1 MPESFFILS
10 KDYLEL
16 ASDEIIAISKMYDRF
31 SKVKVISN
39 LVIIQS
45 KTSWNEIAKRASF
58 VKVSGQILRKMSR
71 LFLNEDNFETLKNAK
86 TFVCRVINLSAKQ
99 FNIPELESSMGDMIS
114 KFSHAKVKLEDPDIT
129 IYLIFTDKENF
140 FGFSKRTKE
149 ENRPKK
155 IKNYPHELDW
165 KLTRVMINLIGL
177 KEGET
182 VCDPFCGTGTT
193 LLEAESMGIRAIG
206 LDFDE
211 KMYDRFAKTKV
222 ISNLII
228 IQSKTSWN
236 EIAKRASFVKVS
248 GQILRKMSGL
258 FLDED
263 NFGILKNAKT
273 FVCRI
278 INLSSNQFNIPE
290 LESSMGDMISKFSNS
305 KVELE
310 DPDITI
316 YLIFTDKE
324 NFFGFSKRIKEENKP
339 KKIKNHPHELDWKL
353 TRVMI
358 NLTGLKEGETVCDPF
373 CGTGTTLL
381 EAESM
386 GIHAIGL
393 DFDEK
398 MCEISKEN
406 LKANGY
412 KSKVFRSDFKDLSKI
427 SGKFDGIVTDLPY
440 GRASKAS
447 EKPEEIL
454 KKFFSILP
462 KRKKIAIMYKK
473 ELDSNLKLRGLKKY
487 EIYRHKSLTRTILIK

>member
-16 ASDEIIAISKMYDRF
+16 ATDEVIAISKTYDRF
-31 SKVKVISN
+31 AKAKIISN

-45 KTSWNEIAKRASF
+45 KTN
-58 VKVSGQILRKMSR
+58 
-71 LFLNEDNFETLKNAK
+71 
-86 TFVCRVINLSAKQ
+86 
-99 FNIPELESSMGDMIS
+99 
-114 KFSHAKVKLEDPDIT
+114 
-129 IYLIFTDKENF
+129 
-140 FGFSKRTKE
+140 
-149 ENRPKK
+149 
-155 IKNYPHELDW
+155 
-165 KLTRVMINLIGL
+165 
-177 KEGET
+177 
-182 VCDPFCGTGTT
+182 
-193 LLEAESMGIRAIG
+193 
-206 LDFDE
+206 
-211 KMYDRFAKTKV
+211 
-222 ISNLII
+222 
-228 IQSKTSWN
+228 WN

-258 FLDED
+258 FLDEE
-263 NFGILKNAKT
+263 NLGILKNAKT

-290 LESSMGDMISKFSNS
+290 LERSMGDMISKFSHA
-305 KVELE
+305 KVKLE
-310 DPDITI
+310 NPDITI
-316 YLIFTDKE
+316 YLIFTNTE
-324 NFFGFSKRIKEENKP
+324 NFFGFSKRVKEKARP
-339 KKIKNHPHELDWKL
+339 KKIKSFPHELDWKL

-386 GIHAIGL
+386 GIHAVGL

-406 LKANGY
+406 IKVNGY
-412 KSKVFRSDFKDLSKI
+412 KSKVFKSDFQELSKI

-447 EKPEEIL
+447 VKPEEIL
-454 KKFFSILP
+454 KKFFAILP

-473 ELDSNLKLRGLKKY
+473 ETDRDLKIKGFKKY
-487 EIYRHKSLTRTILIK
+487 QIYRHKSLTRTILIK